1 MADKGQM
8 FIGGRDP
15 HLLQLPGSACQK
27 AEGLDGLAIFYDVY
41 IRRPGLLR
49 AIYISCFHSS

>member
-15 HLLQLPGSACQK
+15 RLLQLPGSACQK
-27 AEGLDGLAIFYDVY
+27 AEGLDRLAMFYDVY
-41 IRRPGLLR
+41 VTMPGLQRQL
-49 AIYISCFHSS
+49 YI